1 MAYYKIERNK
11 KGLVAKIQVHSKDIE
26 TGKKIIV
33 TKRIYNDKQLTDA
46 KFEKYVEKFSMDF
59 EEEIQNAYKEQTDRF
74 RSKVLTFEQLGNEF
88 VENIKSNLSINY
100 YERAKDVIKKFNSF
114 LADHRLSKEPI
125 SAINVRDIQMF
136 LNSYT
141 TYQKQS
147 AGSVRLTHDLP
158 KEINWRL
165 LDREKII
172 DRGLSYD
179 FKKRRKHI
187 SKEKAMQICNFYN
200 LDFNKYF
207 EEINGTQ
214 SYATETI
221 KGYRRVL
228 RTIFNEALRY
238 DWINKNPVCQTKIGA
253 GNNNSSLRPIHEKEV
268 FSIQETK
275 DFISALDKMEYEF
288 INKKIIL
295 KFMILTG
302 VRIAEMNGL
311 KWCDI
316 DFNKK
321 TVHIGRSR
329 LHSTEF
335 GTYEKTPKTRTS
347 VRDIPLPDALIKD
360 LVEFQRWFR
369 LADED
374 FDNNLD
380 KYYLA
385 VNMYREP
392 VATDTVR
399 SWLSQFEQHNGF
411 KHVSCHGLRHTYC
424 SLLLS
429 QNVPIQTVSKYMG
442 HSDST
447 ITLKVYSHF
456 IPDTQDK
463 VINALN
469 NIV

>member
-1 MAYYKIERNK
+1 MAYYKIETNK
-11 KGLVAKIQVHSKDIE
+11 KGLVAKIQVHTKDAE
-26 TGKKIIV
+26 TGKRIIV
-33 TKRIYNDKQLTDA
+33 TKRIYNDKGLTDA
-46 KFEKYVEKFSMDF
+46 KFEKYVEKASLEY
-59 EEEIQNAYKEQTDRF
+59 EEEIQTAYKNKTDKLKNR
-74 RSKVLTFEQLGNEF
+74 VLTFEQLGKEF
-88 VENIKSNLSINY
+88 IDNIKNNLSINY
-100 YERAKDVIKKFNSF
+100 YLRAKGVVEKFNTY
-114 LADHRLSKEPI
+114 LEQARLSKEPI
-125 SAINVRDIQMF
+125 NAITVRDVQIF
-136 LNSYT
+136 LSSFQN
-141 TYQKQS
+141 YQKQPS
-147 AGSVRLTHDLP
+147 GSVKLKKNLP

-165 LDREKII
+165 LAREKII
-172 DRGLSYD
+172 DRCLSYEL
-179 FKKRRKHI
+179 KKRRRNI
-187 SKEKAMQICNFYN
+187 SFDKAMQICKYCN
-200 LDFNKYF
+200 LDFEQFF
-207 EEINGTQ
+207 EKIDGTQ
-214 SYATETI
+214 SYSAETI

-238 DWINKNPVCQTKIGA
+238 DWIHKNPICQTKVGA
-253 GNNNSSLRPIHEKEV
+253 GNGNTSLRPVQEKEV

-275 DFISALDKMEYEF
+275 DFIATLDKMDDDLIF
-288 INKKIIL
+288 KKIVL

-311 KWCDI
+311 KWSDI

-321 TVHIGRSR
+321 IVHITRSR
-329 LHSTEF
+329 LHCTEF

-347 VRDIPLPDALIKD
+347 VRDIPLNDTLIND
-360 LVEFQRWFR
+360 LLQYQKWFR
-369 LADED
+369 LADDD

-392 VATDTVR
+392 VGTDTVGA
-399 SWLSQFEQHNGF
+399 WLKQFESKNGF

-456 IPDTQDK
+456 IPDTQEK